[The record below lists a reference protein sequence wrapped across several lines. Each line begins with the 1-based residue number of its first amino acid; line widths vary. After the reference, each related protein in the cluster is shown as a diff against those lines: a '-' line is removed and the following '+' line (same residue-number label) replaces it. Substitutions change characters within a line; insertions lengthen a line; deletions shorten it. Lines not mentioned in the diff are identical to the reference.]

1 MSTRRAGNMAIR
13 YRAASHRGHDQI
25 VQLLLEAG
33 ADINAQC
40 GCHGSALQAAI
51 VKGHGQIV
59 ERLLE
64 RGADVNGPGGS
75 YDNALQAAEAYGYE
89 QILQLLKS
97 NQWCSETLLH

>member
-40 GCHGSALQAAI
+40 GCHGSALQVAI

-64 RGADVNGPGGS
+64 RGPDVNAPA
-75 YDNALQAAEAYGYE
+75 DPTTMLCRR
-89 QILQLLKS
+89 LKLMAMNKS
-97 NQWCSETLLH
+97 SSC